1 MTVTDPLDD
10 ALASLSE
17 DNRLETCLDALF
29 GWLRAGSPDGAAQ
42 RLDRLAAYL
51 EADPDQARRLAQ
63 GVLGGLARLEVYP
76 ALVRLG
82 ILSREGLLRDV
93 TTRLYDRLNPP
104 PLDRDDS
111 RDLLARL
118 ITRHDKAW
126 IETLPASG
134 WLRLLRVLLAAQ
146 DEELSQ
152 ALRTHLE
159 EECLYALEML
169 AIWVAAEELDP
180 ELMRIDERLTRI
192 DSPFI
197 ALQRE
202 AHAFVEL
209 RNMPGEVDPEQERAA
224 IDHLR
229 VMLDQCQ
236 EQVARFRRR
245 GAGSL
250 GSSAHTSHLIERLED
265 TLGRIATLVVLTQP
279 GHGVTVTRTALRL
292 WQELLLAT
300 AEKDSIR
307 AVWKKSTRMVSRSIT
322 QNKSDHGEHYIS
334 RDLPSYLRLVATAAG
349 AGVIIAVMALIKI
362 TIESWGLSPLPQAL
376 LVSFNYGLG
385 FVLVH
390 LLHFTIATKQPAMT
404 AASFAAEVERN
415 RRGRSV
421 SRKLARLLL
430 DVNRSQW
437 AAVWGNVAAAL
448 LTALAITW
456 LALAALGTPPLDAE
470 QIAYQLRAISPV
482 QSLALLY
489 AAIAGLWLFCSGIIA
504 GFFDNRADHVQ
515 LERRLVSHPALQ
527 RIPRH
532 RRERLAHYLHE
543 NYGALAGNF
552 LFGVLL
558 GMTGYVGYLLGLP
571 LDIRHV
577 AFSSANLGFASF
589 SDFQGWPTFLLGL
602 LFVMLIGFVN
612 LWVSFALALM
622 VALRSRGCRVEPGIL
637 LAGVKDEFFRNP
649 LRFFIPTV
657 LSSRKSGA
665 GDGRQER
672 G

>member
-1 MTVTDPLDD
+1 MTVTAHLDD

-17 DNRLETCLDALF
+17 ESRLEACLDALF
-29 GWLRAGSPDGAAQ
+29 GWLRAGSPDAAPE
-42 RLDRLAAYL
+42 RL
-51 EADPDQARRLAQ
+51 EALVRYLDADADK
-63 GVLGGLARLEVYP
+63 ARLLAEGILGRFSDLEIYP

-82 ILSREGLLRDV
+82 ILSREGLFRELS
-93 TTRLYDRLNPP
+93 TRLYDRLNPP
-104 PLDRDDS
+104 PVDPEDS
-111 RDLLARL
+111 SDLLASL
-118 ITRHDKAW
+118 ITRHDKPWLEA
-126 IETLPASG
+126 LPAHG
-134 WLRLLRVLLAAQ
+134 WLRLGRVLI
-146 DEELSQ
+146 S
-152 ALRTHLE
+152 ALDTDTRQKVRRHMQ

-180 ELMRIDERLTRI
+180 ELMRIDQRLVRL

-202 AHAFVEL
+202 IHAFVEQ
-209 RNMPGEVDPEQERAA
+209 RSASRDEVVDAA
-224 IDHLR
+224 ADIEHLW
-229 VMLDQCQ
+229 VMLEQCND
-236 EQVARFRRR
+236 QVARFRRR

-250 GSSAHTSHLIERLED
+250 GSSVNASHLIERLED
-265 TLGRIATLVVLTQP
+265 TLKRIERLIVLTSPRPRIAC
-279 GHGVTVTRTALRL
+279 TRNGLLL

-300 AEKDSIR
+300 AEKGSLG

-362 TIESWGLSPLPQAL
+362 TIETWGLSPLPQAL
-376 LVSFNYGLG
+376 LVSLNYGLG

-421 SRKLARLLL
+421 SRKLAGLLL

-437 AAVWGNVAAAL
+437 AAVWGNVCAAL
-448 LTALAITW
+448 LTALVITW
-456 LALAALGTPPLDAE
+456 VALATLGKPPLDAE

-527 RIPRH
+527 RISRQ

-589 SDFQGWPTFLLGL
+589 SDFQGWGTFLLAL
-602 LFVMLIGFVN
+602 LFVMMIGFVN

-622 VALRSRGCRVEPGIL
+622 VALRSRTCRIEPGIL

-649 LRFFIPTV
+649 LRFFVPTV
-657 LSSRKSGA
+657 PAGRKGSQGVA
-665 GDGRQER
+665 RQ
-672 G
+672 